1 MIPVITPE
9 QARAA
14 DAASPVPI
22 GELIARA
29 GSAVAGAAIRLM
41 GGTYGRTVVVIA
53 GPGNNG
59 ADGRHAGRLLAEHGC
74 RVITVSTDALMRSID
89 DIVGPATGGADLV
102 IDAAFGTGFRGS
114 WSPPDVGDVPV
125 LAVDVPS
132 GLDAISGRAGAV
144 LPAAL
149 TVTFQAAKPGH
160 LMGDGPRLAGRLEV
174 VDIGLALGEPH
185 AMLATDDDVAAW
197 LPQREIT
204 AHKWSVA
211 VHLVAGS
218 ESMAGAGI
226 LSARGAF
233 RAGAGMVRWS
243 HPGPV
248 VIDPIEAV
256 HERLPASDW
265 AASVL
270 DDVHRF
276 GALIIG
282 PGLGRRGEVPAEA
295 ASLIFGSSLP
305 VVVDGDGLF
314 ALTWNPHGSPASLRS
329 RTGPVV
335 LTPHDGEYATLLGD
349 GPGDDRIAAANRLV
363 AETGAVV
370 LLKGPT
376 TVVAGPDGRTWLV
389 DAGDQRL
396 ATAGSG
402 DVLSGVIGAF
412 LASGMSATTAAVAG
426 AHVHGLAGQRCALGA
441 TASDISAAVPL
452 VLSELTAGRGS

>member
-9 QARAA
+9 QARAV
-14 DAASPVPI
+14 DAASPVPMD
-22 GELIARA
+22 ELVERA
-29 GSAVAGAAIRLM
+29 GSAVAHAAARLM
-41 GGTYGRTVVVIA
+41 GGTYGRTVVVLA

-59 ADGRHAGRLLAEHGC
+59 ADGHVAGRLLAERGC
-74 RVITVSTDALMRSID
+74 RVITVSTDALAPSID
-89 DIVGPATGGADLV
+89 DIVGRATGRADLV
-102 IDAAFGTGFRGS
+102 IDGAFGTGFRGS

-125 LAVDVPS
+125 LAVDIPS
-132 GLDAISGRAGAV
+132 GLDAMSGRAGEA

-160 LMGDGPRLAGRLEV
+160 LMGDGPRLVGRLEV
-174 VDIGLALGEPH
+174 VDIGLVLGEPH
-185 AMLATDDDVAAW
+185 AMVATDDDVAAW
-197 LPQREIT
+197 LPRRSPA

-226 LSARGAF
+226 LSARGAL

-265 AASVL
+265 ATSVL

-276 GALIIG
+276 GALVIG
-282 PGLGRRGEVPAEA
+282 PGLGRRGDVPAEA
-295 ASLIFGSSLP
+295 ASLVFGSSLP

-314 ALTWNPHGSPASLRS
+314 ALTWNPHGSPASLRT
-329 RTGPVV
+329 RTGAVV

-349 GPGDDRIAAANRLV
+349 APGDDRIAAANRLV

-389 DAGDQRL
+389 DAGDERL

-412 LASGMSATTAAVAG
+412 LAAGLSATTAAVAG
-426 AHVHGLAGQRCALGA
+426 AHVHGLAGRRCALGA
-441 TASDISAAVPL
+441 TASDIADAIPS
-452 VLSELTAGRGS
+452 VLSDLRAGCGS